1 MAERTLI
8 MDPQRVEHKL
18 QRMARQIHEKHFGEE
33 EVLIIGVRED
43 GERIAER
50 LRKILEGM
58 GTLGVASASISIDKR
73 SPLESEAEVSVE
85 WSELD
90 GRCLILVDDV
100 VNSGKTLAHT
110 TKVLLQRPV
119 SSISTVALVDR
130 QHHLFPIRADI
141 VGTTLAT
148 TMKQHI
154 EVEADAEAASVYL
167 E

>member
-8 MDPQRVEHKL
+8 MDPQRVEHKP

-50 LRKILEGM
+50 LRSILEGM
-58 GTLGVASASISIDKR
+58 GSLGIASASMKIDKR
-73 SPLESEAEVSVE
+73 SPLDRDPEISIDQHEM
-85 WSELD
+85 D
-90 GRCLILVDDV
+90 GRCLIMVDDV

-110 TKVLLQRPV
+110 TKALLQRPV
-119 SSISTVALVDR
+119 KSITTVALVDR

-154 EVEADAEAASVYL
+154 EVEVENGGTSVYL